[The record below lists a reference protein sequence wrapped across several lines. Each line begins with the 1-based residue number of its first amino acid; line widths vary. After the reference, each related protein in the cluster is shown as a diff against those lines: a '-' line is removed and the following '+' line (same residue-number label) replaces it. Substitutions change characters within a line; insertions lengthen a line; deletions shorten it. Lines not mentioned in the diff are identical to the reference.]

1 MTMLT
6 GKRVLVTGVARAD
19 SIALAVADRA
29 QLLGAEV
36 LLAAFPRDLDTATEV
51 ARTLPRPPV
60 AIVGADLTDGDDLEG
75 LEQRVRVEF
84 GELDATLHAIAFA
97 PTPALAGVVDVPS
110 ASVEVAFRTSTHTFA
125 SLAGLQAR
133 LAPSTGASLVG
144 LDFDSERAWPVYNWM
159 GPCKAALR
167 SLNQYVA
174 RDVGPNRI
182 RSNLVAAGPLATR
195 AAGGIPDFDRLV
207 AIWEERSPLG
217 WDSHDPGPVADAV
230 CFLFSDLARAVTGEV
245 LHVDGGVHAVNGG

>member
-1 MTMLT
+1 MTILT

-19 SIALAVADRA
+19 SIALAVAARA
-29 QLLGAEV
+29 QDLGAEV
-36 LLAAFPRDLDTATEV
+36 LLAAFPRDLATATEV
-51 ARTLPRPPV
+51 AASLPRSPV
-60 AIVGADLTDGDDLEG
+60 AIVAADITADDELAALE
-75 LEQRVRVEF
+75 LRVRAEF
-84 GELDATLHAIAFA
+84 DELDATLHAVAFA
-97 PTPALAGVVDVPS
+97 PAAALAGVLDVPS
-110 ASVEVAFRTSTHTFA
+110 AAVETAFRTSTHTFA
-125 SLAGLQAR
+125 SLAALQCR

-174 RDVGPNRI
+174 RDVGRAGV

-207 AIWEERSPLG
+207 DIWEERSPLG
-217 WDSHDPGPVADAV
+217 WNSHDPSPVADAV